1 MCTLFSILTDRNSQG
16 SCALSTTA
24 REPFGVSRSQA
35 QSGINKKQ
43 LKINCN

>member
-1 MCTLFSILTDRNSQG
+1 MSTLFSILTDRNSQG

-24 REPFGVSRSQA
+24 REPLRCPEVKL
-35 QSGINKKQ
+35 SGINKIQ